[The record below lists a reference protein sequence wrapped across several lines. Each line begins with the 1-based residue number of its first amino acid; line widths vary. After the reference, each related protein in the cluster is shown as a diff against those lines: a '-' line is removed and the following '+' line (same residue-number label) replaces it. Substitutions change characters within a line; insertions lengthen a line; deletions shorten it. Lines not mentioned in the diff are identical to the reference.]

1 LAELDVV
8 IVAVHSK
15 FNLSRTAMTKRIV
28 RALKHPHVQILGH
41 PTGRLIGRREPYQ
54 VDVAEIFKAAAD
66 HGVALE
72 INGQPERLDLDDVQA
87 RAAHEAGVHLVIGTD
102 AHRVEELTCMRY
114 GVDQARRAWCEPRHV
129 LNTLPIAKLRSVLR
143 R

>member
-1 LAELDVV
+1 
-8 IVAVHSK
+8 
-15 FNLSRTAMTKRIV
+15 MTKRIV
-28 RALKHPHVQILGH
+28 RAVRHPHVQILGH
-41 PTGRLIGRREPYQ
+41 PTGRLLGRRESYQ
-54 VDVAEIFKAAAD
+54 IDLAQILKAAGD

-72 INGQPERLDLDDVQA
+72 INAQPERLDLDDVQA
-87 RAAHEAGVHLVIGTD
+87 RAAHEAGVHLVISTD

-129 LNTLPIAKLRSVLR
+129 LNTLRLDTLRSALR